1 MPAWL
6 KSWRPTATSLLLVE
20 SRRCLVALQ
29 VWCGKWMLRFSP
41 GDLHLVIVLRSLT
54 RNDDGHRLGDLHPNG
69 VDRYDGGKRIH
80 IGRERGDGG
89 DDGDGL
95 GDLD

>member
-1 MPAWL
+1 
-6 KSWRPTATSLLLVE
+6 
-20 SRRCLVALQ
+20 
-29 VWCGKWMLRFSP
+29 MLRFSP
-41 GDLHLVIVLRSLT
+41 GDLHLVIVLRSLA
-54 RNDDGHRLGDLHPNG
+54 RNDDGHGLGPNG

-80 IGRERGDGG
+80 IGRERLDGG